1 LARGVVLQDALANAV
16 GRVGGTLAASAATVI
31 CGIGTLVFARF
42 GKYHQAG
49 ICIPFALTVVLAS
62 ALTFG
67 PTLLRLTGSWAFW
80 PRRSALKPGPPE
92 KLPTDADDQPSR
104 NRRQTN
110 IWEGIARALL
120 ARPGTIWLASLAA
133 MAPFVVIA
141 VIHYKELD
149 YGISTEIPK
158 TAPSWAGTKILKD
171 HFAAGVTGPTTV
183 LLTNHQVYFGSL

>member
-1 LARGVVLQDALANAV
+1 
-16 GRVGGTLAASAATVI
+16 
-31 CGIGTLVFARF
+31 
-42 GKYHQAG
+42 
-49 ICIPFALTVVLAS
+49 
-62 ALTFG
+62 
-67 PTLLRLTGSWAFW
+67 
-80 PRRSALKPGPPE
+80 
-92 KLPTDADDQPSR
+92 
-104 NRRQTN
+104 N

-183 LLTNHQVYFGSL
+183 LLTNHQVYFGSLESIPLLRDLTQTLQRQQDFLQLADIRSLAFPFGITQHGNEALTNILVSTPAAAEVVRRQSFRHF